1 MQGLPEVRRG
11 ERRGDAGG
19 RIVEFLVNP
28 QHPPPPE
35 FRRNRRGIK
44 RSVASARTKYR
55 EDILLATCGP
65 TRQAPGCVQ
74 TNSKGSSHLF
84 PFPVLYS
91 WATRQ
96 GLPFEKWFAQPS
108 THYATVTPSSQT
120 CRRLNFTSVP
130 WGRLQR
136 RAKAGE
142 TQGLFVFFR
151 MISLRFVT
159 TLRFCKLKVIQP
171 LSYFRIRYG
180 FDPAPTYP
188 PRAYLKTV
196 SANGIMSDHAGP
208 CRLRQ
213 GVSMLLVLVSRY
225 DSGLAASGM
234 QSLKFYARKSCN

>member
-1 MQGLPEVRRG
+1 MCRKSGLLKILEPIRIRRARRE
-11 ERRGDAGG
+11 ERRGNAGG

-44 RSVASARTKYR
+44 RSVAPARTKHR

-96 GLPFEKWFAQPS
+96 GLPFEEWFAQPS

-120 CRRLNFTSVP
+120 CRSLNFIECSMERGSNVGSKR
-130 WGRLQR
+130 WKCKGYSRLSDDSFR
-136 RAKAGE
+136 R
-142 TQGLFVFFR
+142 F
-151 MISLRFVT
+151 
-159 TLRFCKLKVIQP
+159 
-171 LSYFRIRYG
+171 
-180 FDPAPTYP
+180 
-188 PRAYLKTV
+188 
-196 SANGIMSDHAGP
+196 
-208 CRLRQ
+208 
-213 GVSMLLVLVSRY
+213 
-225 DSGLAASGM
+225 
-234 QSLKFYARKSCN
+234 